1 MITGIIIGIIISIC
15 IISLRSY
22 LKKLAYGC
30 CGTGGDNEKTKNSKR
45 DLSGY
50 NYRYTVKIG
59 GMSCKNCAASIE
71 KAFDR
76 QGIYAQ
82 ADFKNGVAV
91 LCSKE
96 PLPEFTVRQTIV
108 GLGYS
113 VERTDE
119 NEL

>member
-1 MITGIIIGIIISIC
+1 MITGIIIGIIIAIC

-30 CGTGGDNEKTKNSKR
+30 CGAGGDNEKTKNSKS

-50 NYRYTVKIG
+50 KYRYTVKIS
-59 GMSCKNCAASIE
+59 GMSCKKCAAKIE
-71 KAFDR
+71 NTFNR
-76 QGIYAQ
+76 QGMYAQ
-82 ADFKNGVAV
+82 ADFKNGTAEIY
-91 LCSKE
+91 SKSPIAE
-96 PLPEFTVRQTIV
+96 YIVRQTIV